1 MNEGQTP
8 TEGRRVSGGTIALL
22 VGAVVLVVFIVQNTK
37 KVRLDFLMFNFTWP
51 LWLYTIVTALFGAL
65 VWFGLGVMRR
75 HRRREGRREERR
87 DRR

>member
-8 TEGRRVSGGTIALL
+8 SEGRRISGGTIALL

-51 LWLYTIVTALFGAL
+51 LWLYTFVVAAFGGL
-65 VWFGLGVMRR
+65 LWFGVEVI
-75 HRRREGRREERR
+75 RRRTH
-87 DRR
+87 D